1 MPNSTFDIL
10 AQKLSSLFDKEASDI
25 AQVLNLL
32 NEHERLELFRKFDI
46 EAPDGAWNQL
56 QHETELKVEVIN
68 SLLLVLINKPIFQ
81 ADKIKDKRDLLK
93 DLYRL
98 SFELNCTYFDS
109 IADNNSIDKAESL
122 VLLTLN
128 GVSGDRVT
136 EVAIWIENYLYL
148 LQNIPADNI
157 KVELKL
163 KAYDLLLHLF
173 GKLHN
178 EERLIALDNAVKQAE
193 ECLTKFQ
200 QNEMAKESI
209 SVEDGFFIGVFANLV
224 HAIQSVRTYLLNGST
239 SESENVY
246 SLIRTYLYNAD
257 TLSANLEDD
266 RLHIIVKHCKNALD
280 QLCQNSIWSVAS
292 ASPLI
297 QKFFKNNIR
306 SKENMILTFLPSQ
319 RNSILEVLSA
329 KKSIVVNMPTSSGK
343 SLLAELYILF
353 TIQNQSFGDFK
364 PTIGYI
370 VPTNALINQVKAK
383 LRKVFTDFGFK
394 IESVL
399 PFYETDSIEEEIL
412 MQYGHIDVL
421 VTTPE
426 KMDFMVRNENP
437 VINNLKLVILD
448 EAHNISDEGRG
459 AKFELLL
466 SIIKQKRSDVNFLLL
481 SPFIKNSNT
490 IAEWL
495 GDTEQN
501 SAAITIDWSPT
512 KQYIGCNLLNSA
524 KTKSDV
530 VYFPSGRNNIV
541 EEEMRIPLNVDPQYV
556 KEKIGAARID
566 SAVKNITL
574 LEKYIRLGDT
584 TLVLCKGAD
593 SAQKTAGIALEY
605 FREKGALTDIS
616 NEPEIQNTLTIIKY
630 ESQEDDPLIECL
642 KHGVAYH
649 HARLNGIVKEE
660 IEKLAASG
668 VIKLL
673 FATTTLAQGMNFPI
687 TTVIF
692 DTLKLG
698 GGKNTKDM
706 DSTTFWNIA
715 GRAGRAYMDRE
726 GHVIVGYKGTNK
738 ATKALTRHYIKKDLE
753 KIISSLSDFF
763 KNIEGNVEFNY
774 KLVRENPAISNF
786 LQYLNHIVKVAH
798 KYNLSNIDTN
808 RIRSILNTSLFYKE
822 GEFEQGFIETQRKIN
837 NFSLSYVNY
846 LKGENKNQL
855 TLADVFGV
863 SNISLNVVTA
873 SIIDHKEMIQEAYP
887 ESEQDNHFLASKIV
901 LESKNVESLAE
912 IIDIIAKLPE
922 MQISIWN
929 KTGKLDSESI
939 ARVIIGWVN
948 GESVPKIAKGIKKG
962 ENDTENYLRGLCN
975 QYINGSLK
983 NFVPWGINIY
993 QVLTKDDQSDDAKML
1008 PSYIYYGVNDKESVI
1023 LSKIGVPR
1031 FLVPSIKGVLKKE
1044 FANQPISPDNIEEVR
1059 ERIKQ
1064 LQDYDFGTSDS
1075 EKEKLKSIVRS
1086 YI

>member
-1 MPNSTFDIL
+1 MPESNFNIL
-10 AQKLSSLFDKEASDI
+10 VQKISSLFDKESSDI
-25 AQVLNLL
+25 AQVLTLL
-32 NEHERLELFRKFDI
+32 NEHERLELYRKFDV
-46 EAPDGAWNQL
+46 EQPDGAWNQL
-56 QHETELKVEVIN
+56 QQDTELKLDAIN
-68 SLLLVLINKPIFQ
+68 SLLLVLINKPVFQ
-81 ADKIKDKRDLLK
+81 GKKIKDKRDLLK

-98 SFELNCTYFDS
+98 SFELHCTYFDS
-109 IADNNSIDKAESL
+109 LSENSIDKIESL

-136 EVAIWIENYLYL
+136 EVAIWIEDHVYL
-148 LQNIPADNI
+148 LQNMQTNEI
-157 KVELKL
+157 KLELKL
-163 KAYDLLLHLF
+163 KSYNLLLHLF

-178 EERLIALDNAVKQAE
+178 EERLQALEVAMQQVED
-193 ECLTKFQ
+193 CLTRFQ
-200 QNEMAKESI
+200 QTELEKENI
-209 SVEDGFFIGVFANLV
+209 SVENGFFIGLFANLV
-224 HAIQSVRTYLLNGST
+224 HATQSVKTYLLNGKT
-239 SESENVY
+239 NQSENIY

-257 TLSANLEDD
+257 TLSANLDDD
-266 RLHIIVKHCKNALD
+266 RLHIIIKHCKNALD
-280 QLCQNSIWSVAS
+280 QLSQNSIWSVAS
-292 ASPLI
+292 QSPLI
-297 QKFFKNNIR
+297 RKFFENNIR

-319 RNSILEVLSA
+319 RNSILQVLSA
-329 KKSIVVNMPTSSGK
+329 RKSIVVNMPTSSGK

-353 TIQNQSFGDFK
+353 TIQNQSFDGFK
-364 PTIGYI
+364 PTIGYV

-383 LRKVFTDFGFK
+383 LRKVFSDFGFK
-394 IESVL
+394 VESVL

-426 KMDFMVRNENP
+426 KMDFMVRNDNP
-437 VINNLKLVILD
+437 VIKNLKLVIMD

-481 SPFIKNSNT
+481 SPFIENSNT

-524 KTKSDV
+524 KTESDV

-541 EEEMRIPLNVDPQYV
+541 EEEMLVPLNVNPQYI

-566 SAVKNITL
+566 SAVKNIAL

-584 TLVLCKGAD
+584 TLILCKGAD
-593 SAQKTAGIALEY
+593 SAQKTASIALNY
-605 FREKGALTDIS
+605 FKEKNALVDIS
-616 NEPEIQNTLTIIKY
+616 DKPEIQNTLTIIKY
-630 ESQEDDPLIECL
+630 ESQEDDPMIECL
-642 KHGVAYH
+642 KYGVAFH

-668 VIKLL
+668 IIKLL

-706 DSTTFWNIA
+706 DATTFWNIA

-726 GHVIVGYKGTNK
+726 GHVIIGYKESKK
-738 ATKALTRHYIKKDLE
+738 ATKALTVNYIKKDLE
-753 KIISSLSDFF
+753 KIVSSLSNFF
-763 KNIEGNVEFNY
+763 KNIEGHVEFNY

-798 KYNLSNIDTN
+798 KYNLNNIDTN

-837 NFSLSYVNY
+837 DFSMSYVNY

-873 SIIDHKEMIQEAYP
+873 SIIDHKEMIKEVYP

-948 GESVPKIAKGIKKG
+948 GESVPKIAQSIKK
-962 ENDTENYLRGLCN
+962 EANDTENYLRGLCN

-993 QVLTKDDQSDDAKML
+993 QVLTKDDKSDNAKML
-1008 PSYIYYGVNDKESVI
+1008 PSFIYYGVNDKESVI

-1031 FLVPSIKGVLKKE
+1031 FLVSSIKGALKKR
-1044 FANQPISPDNIEEVR
+1044 FSNQSISPNNIEEVR

-1064 LQDYDFGTSDS
+1064 LQDYEFGENDA
-1075 EKEKLKSIVRS
+1075 EKAKLKNIVMN